1 MDSFFAEGR
10 IEEVEPWLK
19 EKIEEADNE
28 NRETVLAALW
38 SELGGFY
45 RGSGRLK
52 ESEQAFCNAVKLAEK
67 REETDTPSFGVL
79 LINLAGTLR
88 LAKRFKE
95 ALNLYD
101 RAEAIMRNRTQN
113 EDISYQIASLY
124 NNRSLVYQ
132 EMEHLED
139 AKAALLKALEIIDGK
154 PECREEAAITYTNL
168 ALLYGKQNCREEE
181 EKALNQALK
190 LYEGLDQMNNS
201 HYASVLSALGGC
213 FYEQREYEK
222 ALNAL
227 EQAAGIMYRLFG
239 GNCEYGTIMRNI
251 ETVRQQMDKEGKMAD
266 EGNGTGKR
274 IL

>member
-1 MDSFFAEGR
+1 M
-10 IEEVEPWLK
+10 
-19 EKIEEADNE
+19 
-28 NRETVLAALW
+28 
-38 SELGGFY
+38 
-45 RGSGRLK
+45 
-52 ESEQAFCNAVKLAEK
+52 
-67 REETDTPSFGVL
+67 
-79 LINLAGTLR
+79 R

-101 RAEAIMRNRTQN
+101 RAEAIMRNRDQN
-113 EDISYQIASLY
+113 DDISYQIASLY

-132 EMEHLED
+132 EMGHLED
-139 AKAALLKALEIIDGK
+139 AKNALLKALEIIDGK
-154 PECREEAAITYTNL
+154 TECREEAAITYTNL

-190 LYEGLDQMNNS
+190 LYEGLDQMNNP
-201 HYASVLSALGGC
+201 HYASVLSALGCC

-239 GNCEYGTIMRNI
+239 SNCEYGTIMRNI